1 MTTNEMGRSSD
12 QPTLENTPDTVRR
25 LAEVLSDHGLAKIEV
40 SFGGMHI
47 RLSAGKP
54 AAVTAPSLP
63 VVVPAAPVEPVE
75 APGHIVAAPMI
86 GTYYASPSP
95 GEPSFVEVGDS
106 VDIGQTIGIIEAM
119 KIMNEIT
126 SDRAGVVAEIF
137 ARNSEAVEYGSP
149 LIRIIPA

>member
-1 MTTNEMGRSSD
+1 MSTNDTGRSTE
-12 QPTLENTPDTVRR
+12 QPTLESTAETVRR
-25 LAEVLSDHGLAKIEV
+25 LAEVLSDHGLAKVEV
-40 SFGGMHI
+40 SFGSVQI

-54 AAVTAPSLP
+54 A
-63 VVVPAAPVEPVE
+63 VVVAAPLTAVAPAAAAEPGE

-95 GEPSFVEVGDS
+95 GEPSFVDVGDA
-106 VDIGQTIGIIEAM
+106 VEVGQTIGIIEAM

-126 SDRAGVVAEIF
+126 SDRAGIVAEIF
-137 ARNSEAVEYGSP
+137 AKNSEAVEYGSP

>member
-1 MTTNEMGRSSD
+1 MATNDSPAD
-12 QPTLENTPDTVRR
+12 VTLENTAEVVRK
-25 LAEVLSDHGLAKIEV
+25 LAEVLTDHGLAKIEV
-40 SFGGMHI
+40 SLSGLNI

-54 AAVTAPSLP
+54 A
-63 VVVPAAPVEPVE
+63 VVVAAPAPVASPIAAAEPVE

-86 GTYYASPSP
+86 GTFYASPSP
-95 GEPSFVEVGDS
+95 GEPAFVEIGDS
-106 VDIGQTIGIIEAM
+106 VEAGQTIGIIEAM

-149 LIRIIPA
+149 LIRIVPA

>member
-1 MTTNEMGRSSD
+1 MATNDSPAD
-12 QPTLENTPDTVRR
+12 VTLENTAEVVRK
-25 LAEVLSDHGLAKIEV
+25 LAEVLTDHGLAKIEV
-40 SFGGMHI
+40 SLSGLNI

-54 AAVTAPSLP
+54 A
-63 VVVPAAPVEPVE
+63 VVVAAPIPVAAPLAAAEPVE

-86 GTYYASPSP
+86 GTFYASPSP
-95 GEPSFVEVGDS
+95 GEPAFVEIGDS
-106 VDIGQTIGIIEAM
+106 VEAGQTIGIIEAM

-149 LIRIIPA
+149 LIRIVPA

>member
-1 MTTNEMGRSSD
+1 VAINESGD
-12 QPTLENTPDTVRR
+12 QPTLETTADTVRK

-40 SFGGMHI
+40 SISGVQI

-54 AAVTAPSLP
+54 AIVAADSHPTVPVAP
-63 VVVPAAPVEPVE
+63 AVEPVE
-75 APGHIVAAPMI
+75 IPGHIVAAPMI

-95 GEPSFVEVGDS
+95 GEPSFVEIGDT
-106 VDIGQTIGIIEAM
+106 VDVGQTIGIIEAM

-137 ARNSEAVEYGSP
+137 AKNAEAVEYGSP
-149 LIRIIPA
+149 LIRIIPT